1 MGVPGCPDFA
11 CCTASMHRV
20 RMVLMQSSSIG
31 PRGVFISYPAKS
43 NPFPFRHIGERVG
56 GPLKDLFQRPIN
68 VHDNRNIFGWRK
80 GTPAKMHLPLKSLS
94 GRPKMSRTLTCDA
107 LRRRQDDPGHS
118 QKISYDVRHLPIF
131 VAASHSSAVS
141 KRSPEQRRPAWMG
154 VGRTSGR
161 FERNLELASSGQ

>member
-68 VHDNRNIFGWRK
+68 VHDNRNIPRLAKRHTGK
-80 GTPAKMHLPLKSLS
+80 NAPAP
-94 GRPKMSRTLTCDA
+94 
-107 LRRRQDDPGHS
+107 Q
-118 QKISYDVRHLPIF
+118 
-131 VAASHSSAVS
+131 VAQWSSENV
-141 KRSPEQRRPAWMG
+141 PDTY
-154 VGRTSGR
+154 V
-161 FERNLELASSGQ
+161 

>member
-11 CCTASMHRV
+11 CCTASIHKV

-43 NPFPFRHIGERVG
+43 NPYPSRHMGERIG
-56 GPLKDLFQRPIN
+56 GPSRISFSDRSTSTIIEISL
-68 VHDNRNIFGWRK
+68 GWRK
-80 GTPAKMHLPLKSLS
+80 GTPAKMHLPLKSPS

-118 QKISYDVRHLPIF
+118 QKISQDVRPLPIF
-131 VAASHSSAVS
+131 VAASHSSGVS